1 MRFRLAVS
9 GLAFLQRCGWFPFF
23 FHELKRALTFC
34 LKAGLLPALLVPS
47 AVAQSSTNIPI
58 FQFAVFYNPDLEIN
72 PGVRFTINGRVHS
85 NTNIWA
91 TGKSSAEPLTFLDS
105 VDAAGIISTN
115 PSPLDPLNYDY
126 RSGHVVFPA
135 GSPIAHYGKLNLP
148 LGASTTNY
156 TYAAIES
163 LLKMPPANYALGT
176 AAAYTTSGQVYFA
189 NKADLII
196 TNDAATGTNLTVL
209 YQNQYN
215 SSNCLIMVP
224 PDATNIFVTGYTTN
238 PITHV
243 VTTLYA
249 TNRFYSYVTNVTF
262 YDYREHDTV
271 KALQIDVGKLDAWL
285 GNTNSTGGW
294 QYELI
299 NTDTANGTS
308 KGHVINSIF
317 VFNSLPTNSSQLPAV
332 RVVNGAQLPNIS
344 PGGYPASGLGI
355 ATAMPIY
362 VKGHYNVTTNGVNF
376 AYTLGSTT
384 NGNTLPAALLGD
396 SITILSTSWSD
407 AYNSGTALSS
417 RGAVSTTINAACFQG
432 IVPSDGTYYS
442 GGLENSLRLLENW
455 NGDTLAYNGSFVVM
469 FPSFYATGHWD
480 GAVYGVPTRQWGF
493 DANFLNLS
501 KLPPL
506 TPSVVDNTTNPPVIT
521 TQPQNQTVVQ
531 GSNATFNITAAG
543 FLSLSYQWKFNG
555 TNISAATNTSLT
567 LTNVQFSQAGNYAVL
582 VTNAFGSTL
591 SSNAVLTVVAQS
603 PTIQTQ
609 PANQT
614 VFVNGAA
621 TFGVTAA
628 GSLPLNYQWNFNGTD
643 IDGAINASL
652 ALANVQTNQ
661 AGIYTVQVTN
671 AFGSILSSNAVLTVI
686 ALPPIITA
694 QPTNQTVTVGYT
706 ANFSVTATGSLPL
719 YYQWS
724 FSGTDI
730 IEATNAFLVLTNVQ
744 IGQAGNYK
752 VQVTNLF
759 GSTNSAAAVLLVGLQ
774 PTIIIQPTNQILMAG
789 DTAIFNVTAGGSM
802 PLNYQW
808 RLNGTNLIWATNALL
823 VLTNAQFEQSGNYAV
838 QVANAFGSITSSNAV
853 LSVIPLSP
861 VILTQPTDVTV
872 GVGDMATFTVS
883 AGGTLPLSYQ
893 WQKNGFDLTDGGD
906 VSGATTTNLV
916 LTNVQTNN
924 MGYYSVVVTNNLG
937 AVTSRMAA
945 LKVNNAGGY
954 VVAWGAGTNDS
965 GYPSHGQS
973 MVPPGLTNVM
983 TVAGGQYHSAAL
995 KNDGTVVCWG
1005 QNTYGQT
1012 SVPAG
1017 LNNVVAISA
1026 GSMHTLALKSDGTVV
1041 AWGFDW
1047 NGQTDVPAGLNNVVA
1062 IAAGDTD
1069 SLALK
1074 SDGTTVSWGWNNQG
1088 QGNPMNN
1095 LAAITA
1101 GGQFSLGLKRDS
1113 TVVGWGGNFYGQTVV
1128 PAGLSNVVAIA
1139 AGGYHGLALKGD
1151 GTVVG
1156 WGSIWNG
1163 QNYVS
1168 VTVPAGLTNIIAIAE
1183 GWSQSLALK
1192 DDGTVVVWGYNAW
1205 GQTNIPA
1212 GLCDVVNIAG
1222 GHYHCL
1228 AVVNDSFH
1236 FLPRITT
1243 QPSGCTNNAGTTATF
1258 IVSAGGT
1265 LPLSCQWMKDGSNLT
1280 DGRNV
1285 SGATTTNLVLSNVQ
1299 TNDAGTY
1306 AVVVTNLYGSV
1317 LSSNAVLTVLV
1328 PPSIATQPAGCTNV
1342 VGTTANFNIVAD
1354 GTAPLT
1360 YQWQS
1365 NGTNL
1370 IDATNATLAL
1380 NSVTLD
1386 QAGSYSVNVANLAG
1400 SITSSNA
1407 VLSVY
1412 ATAAATLGGYSFS
1425 GVNGFQFTVAG
1436 VPGFNYAVQESTNLI
1451 DWVSLLTNT
1460 APFIFVDANATNFP
1474 QQFYRTLYVP

>member
-1 MRFRLAVS
+1 MEIDPGQAMTITGPVWSNGGIWTGSTLLTLANTV
-9 GLAFLQRCGWFPFF
+9 
-23 FHELKRALTFC
+23 
-34 LKAGLLPALLVPS
+34 S
-47 AVAQSSTNIPI
+47 AVGIATNTANDP
-58 FQFAVFYNPDLEIN
+58 FCTGYT
-72 PGVRFTINGRVHS
+72 G
-85 NTNIWA
+85 
-91 TGKSSAEPLTFLDS
+91 TGKSTYTVAGQPTSGNAPLTMAMIGTNNDP
-105 VDAAGIISTN
+105 AAAEALI
-115 PSPLDPLNYDY
+115 
-126 RSGHVVFPA
+126 
-135 GSPIAHYGKLNLP
+135 NL
-148 LGASTTNY
+148 
-156 TYAAIES
+156 
-163 LLKMPPANYALGT
+163 PPANYAMGT
-176 AAAYTTSGQVYFA
+176 AAAFTTNGQVYLA
-189 NKADLII
+189 NAADLYL
-196 TNDAATGTNLTVL
+196 TNFPNGTNWGGLTPRGTNMIL
-209 YQNQYN
+209 YYQDANTTGA
-215 SSNCLIMVP
+215 P
-224 PDATNIFVTGYTTN
+224 PYQTRIPYDFYLMTNRASHTIFSTNYVSPILSTNIVYAGYSFVTN
-238 PITHV
+238 A
-243 VTTLYA
+243 L
-249 TNRFYSYVTNVTF
+249 F
-262 YDYREHDTV
+262 YDWREGWNNGNGV
-271 KALQIDVGKLDAWL
+271 LSGPKGKAVQAVQINIAKFNIWL
-285 GNTNSTGGW
+285 TNTAANNGGSAYNN
-294 QYELI
+294 QCQQPGHKSHPIDSIYVYNAVPL
-299 NTDTANGTS
+299 TAT
-308 KGHVINSIF
+308 
-317 VFNSLPTNSSQLPAV
+317 TLPAV
-332 RVVNGAQLPNIS
+332 RVVNGGMLPSQTAPYGFTVVTPMPMYVWGDYN
-344 PGGYPASGLGI
+344 ASNSFGSSLG
-355 ATAMPIY
+355 
-362 VKGHYNVTTNGVNF
+362 KN
-376 AYTLGSTT
+376 STT
-384 NGNTLPAALLGD
+384 YTWPAALMAD
-396 SITILSTSWSD
+396 SITILSTSWNDGITSKMP
-407 AYNSGTALSS
+407 TA
-417 RGAVSTTINAACFQG
+417 STITVNAACLAG
-432 IVPSDGTYYS
+432 IVRSTNSLYS
-442 GGLENSLRLLENW
+442 GGVENYLRTLESWSGVSLW
-455 NGDTLAYNGSFVVM
+455 YNGSIVAM
-469 FPSFYATGHWD
+469 FPSRYATNYWQPAGNYY
-480 GAVYGVPTRQWGF
+480 AVPARQWAF
-493 DANFLNLS
+493 DTNFLNLA

-506 TPSVVDNTTNPPVIT
+506 TPMVWNYTNPPVIT
-521 TQPQNQTVVQ
+521 TQPQSQTIPSGNNTTFGVAAN
-531 GSNATFNITAAG
+531 GSG
-543 FLSLSYQWKFNG
+543 SLSYQWSFNG
-555 TNISAATNTSLT
+555 TNLAGATTASLT
-567 LTNVQFSQAGNYAVL
+567 LTNVQFNQAGNYAVL
-582 VTNAFGSTL
+582 VTNAFGSVL
-591 SSNAVLTVVAQS
+591 SSNAVLTVTAIRT
-603 PTIQTQ
+603 TIQAQ
-609 PANQT
+609 PTNQT
-614 VFVNGAA
+614 VFVNGTA
-621 TFGVTAA
+621 TFSVTAT

-686 ALPPIITA
+686 ALPPTITA

-730 IEATNAFLVLTNVQ
+730 IGATNAFLVLTNVQ

-759 GSTNSAAAVLLVGLQ
+759 GSANSAAAVLLVGLQ

-916 LTNVQTNN
+916 LTNVQTND

-1183 GWSQSLALK
+1183 GWYQSLALK

-1228 AVVNDSFH
+1228 AVVNDSFP

-1342 VGTTANFNIVAD
+1342 VGTTANFNVVAD

-1380 NSVTLD
+1380 NSVILD

-1425 GVNGFQFTVAG
+1425 GVNGFQFQVAG

-1451 DWVSLLTNT
+1451 DWVSLITNT
-1460 APFIFVDANATNFP
+1460 SPFIFVDANATNFP